1 MEIGVSLAVGM
12 ADHVYRD
19 AVNEDREV
27 GAVVRIETA
36 KQDLVGFAAAMMLA
50 DDQSRRQAQNIARR
64 VGRPQFQVPCRPCL
78 FSGGRCRLLTP
89 DVDFDWLGNARLSL
103 RARAN

>member
-1 MEIGVSLAVGM
+1 MSLYNFDFFDGFRDQPVEIGVSLTMGM

-36 KQDLVGFAAAMMLA
+36 KEDLIGFAAAMMLA
-50 DDQSRRQAQNIARR
+50 DDQSRH
-64 VGRPQFQVPCRPCL
+64 
-78 FSGGRCRLLTP
+78 
-89 DVDFDWLGNARLSL
+89 
-103 RARAN
+103 